1 MNRDTQLT
9 RFFLFLGHLFSTP
22 DNSNLFQRVPQE
34 SRQNCVSRN
43 FVVVISKKIWVKD
56 VKFPKTRAFI
66 SDEACLSEQV
76 KPIQV
81 LKLLVLQIGHL
92 FVYSV
97 TRPMNGS
104 EAACD
109 LVLIQTSLFL

>member
-1 MNRDTQLT
+1 MNRDTQLI

-22 DNSNLFQRVPQE
+22 DNSNLFQRVPHE
-34 SRQNCVSRN
+34 SRQNCVARN
-43 FVVVISKKIWVKD
+43 FVV

-81 LKLLVLQIGHL
+81 LKLLVLQIGHFT